1 MARKKA
7 EDAKILLKGGV
18 VNKATTELM
27 RKHALAALKE
37 ERSVQA
43 SSSWALQMKTVSWI
57 VMQAN
62 EYTTWCSGNTT
73 MHAQA
78 EKDVIVLQ
86 Q

>member
-7 EDAKILLKGGV
+7 EDAKFTLAGGS
-18 VNKATTELM
+18 VNKETTELM

-43 SSSWALQMKTVSWI
+43 SSSWVLQMKTVSWI

-62 EYTTWCSGNTT
+62 EYTGWCSGNTT
-73 MHAQA
+73 LHAQA
-78 EKDVIVLQ
+78 E
-86 Q
+86 